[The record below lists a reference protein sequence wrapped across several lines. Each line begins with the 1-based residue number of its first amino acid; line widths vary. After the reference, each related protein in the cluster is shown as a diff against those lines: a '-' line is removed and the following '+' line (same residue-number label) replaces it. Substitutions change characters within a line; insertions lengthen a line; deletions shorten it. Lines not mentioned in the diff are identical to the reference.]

1 MNQCCS
7 LGLSPDGNLD
17 KAVADM
23 VVDAV
28 MDIRAERR
36 KYLFESDAVL
46 KVGTNTPGRGM
57 GVASI

>member
-1 MNQCCS
+1 VNQCCS

-36 KYLFESDAVL
+36 KYLFESA
-46 KVGTNTPGRGM
+46 
-57 GVASI
+57 